1 MRKSGFIVGSLA
13 GVLLIGCGGDD
24 SSAKAPSR
32 DELVAEIVESAGVSQ
47 EEAECSADA
56 LFTSL
61 SEADLAKVLG
71 GGEPSEEGQAAFT
84 DAILDCL
91 AGAVITLSLIHI

>member
-13 GVLLIGCGGDD
+13 GFLLIGCGGDD

-71 GGEPSEEGQAAFT
+71 GG
-84 DAILDCL
+84 DAQYRGPGRVHRRHLGLPGRRRGDR
-91 AGAVITLSLIHI
+91 SP